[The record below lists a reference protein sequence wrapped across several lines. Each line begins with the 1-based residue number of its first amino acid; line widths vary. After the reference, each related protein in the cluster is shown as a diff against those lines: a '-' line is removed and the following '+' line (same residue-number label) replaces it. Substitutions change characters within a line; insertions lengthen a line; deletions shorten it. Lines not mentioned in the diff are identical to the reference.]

1 MGQQNYFENIFSWK
15 VAQNRWC
22 HEVQF
27 AASRDR
33 NSLAFN
39 SFAIVT
45 RKLCCAKYKC
55 FRCTALEVQCLS
67 KWRLLEVGAQR
78 ERRCAALRSSYCI
91 APSELQ
97 AFAMAQWVKNLP
109 AMQETWIQFLG
120 QEDPLEEEM
129 ATHFSILAWKIPWA
143 EEPGRSQSKELQR
156 VEHDW
161 VTKPIRATDVKES
174 KCELRSSYSRL

>member
-1 MGQQNYFENIFSWK
+1 MRFNLLLPGTEIHWRSTALQYSPGNYAVPSINALDAQPWRCSACPSGDSWK
-15 VAQNRWC
+15 WGPRGREGAL
-22 HEVQF
+22 
-27 AASRDR
+27 SRQ
-33 NSLAFN
+33 LAGEHY
-39 SFAIVT
+39 V
-45 RKLCCAKYKC
+45 
-55 FRCTALEVQCLS
+55 
-67 KWRLLEVGAQR
+67 
-78 ERRCAALRSSYCI
+78 AALRSSYCI

-97 AFAMAQWVKNLP
+97 AFTMAQWVNNLP

-143 EEPGRSQSKELQR
+143 EEPGRPQSKELQR

-174 KCELRSSYSRL
+174 KCKLRSPYSRL